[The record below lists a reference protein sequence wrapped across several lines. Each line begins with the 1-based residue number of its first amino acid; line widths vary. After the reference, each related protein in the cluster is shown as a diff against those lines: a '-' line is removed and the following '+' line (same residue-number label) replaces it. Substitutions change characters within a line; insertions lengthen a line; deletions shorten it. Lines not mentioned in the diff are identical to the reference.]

1 MIKLVK
7 NEFFKIFHKLSTYI
21 VLLIALIFVV
31 ITNII
36 YFYFDD
42 QNNQQVYEVIDVEEI
57 NYYIDNYDPNV
68 DSIDDYTYNLALL
81 DSYNLAK
88 NYDYTS
94 WQYGVFMNEYLNL
107 DINYY
112 QEQYGAADEEVL
124 AQLSGEMLAII
135 QAVENSD
142 WQYFAKTEK
151 SNLEWDIA
159 NYQELL
165 SQSNLNSNE
174 KNEYEKMLFI
184 SEEQL
189 ELVNYRILNNVE
201 YGNDYLN
208 QAIYDI
214 EANLYSLAQYYYDD
228 VDKDEYET
236 VLKNY
241 YENKYILEEK
251 MDTKNSNTLRSVLI
265 NFFSEYSF
273 LILVFVIMI
282 AGGMVSDEFSRGT
295 SKSLLTVPY
304 KRSSILTAKYIT
316 VLLIIPFIVIFLL
329 IWEFLVGGI
338 LLGFD
343 SLSIPV
349 AIYNITSGSLEVLNV
364 FSYFIIN
371 FLANLPQL
379 ILLATLAF
387 AASVILNSTAFAIAI
402 TFCGIIASEI
412 INCFAL
418 MYNIKILN
426 YFVTTNWDFTAFLF
440 GGHSVFGLS
449 LTHSIIICII
459 YLIIMLVVTFLVF
472 MKKDIKNV

>member
-1 MIKLVK
+1 MNMEIKRKENGRKKNTKLKKSTEARFNRDKLKKLKKSASSNKEDIEKLKKQVESKQNKKFKKQIKQKKDKIVEMTSNISRRKRLKICILVI
-7 NEFFKIFHKLSTYI
+7 IFIFS
-21 VLLIALIFVV
+21 IFVV
-31 ITNII
+31 RIGWIQFVDGEWLSEMALEQQSLDRAVNPRRGTI
-36 YFYFDD
+36 YDA
-42 QNNQQVYEVIDVEEI
+42 
-57 NYYIDNYDPNV
+57 
-68 DSIDDYTYNLALL
+68 TG
-81 DSYNLAK
+81 K
-88 NYDYTS
+88 T
-94 WQYGVFMNEYLNL
+94 
-107 DINYY
+107 
-112 QEQYGAADEEVL
+112 VL
-124 AQLSGEMLAII
+124 AVSSTVNTITVNPNNIAKEDKEKVAEALSNI
-135 QAVENSD
+135 
-142 WQYFAKTEK
+142 F
-151 SNLEWDIA
+151 
-159 NYQELL
+159 EL
-165 SQSNLNSNE
+165 
-174 KNEYEKMLFI
+174 
-184 SEEQL
+184 
-189 ELVNYRILNNVE
+189 
-201 YGNDYLN
+201 
-208 QAIYDI
+208 
-214 EANLYSLAQYYYDD
+214 
-228 VDKDEYET
+228 EYET

-295 SKSLLTVPY
+295 IKSLLTVPY

-412 INCFAL
+412 INSFAL

-440 GGHSVFGLS
+440 GCHSVFGLS

>member
-189 ELVNYRILNNVE
+189 
-201 YGNDYLN
+201 
-208 QAIYDI
+208 
-214 EANLYSLAQYYYDD
+214 
-228 VDKDEYET
+228 
-236 VLKNY
+236 
-241 YENKYILEEK
+241 
-251 MDTKNSNTLRSVLI
+251 
-265 NFFSEYSF
+265 
-273 LILVFVIMI
+273 
-282 AGGMVSDEFSRGT
+282 
-295 SKSLLTVPY
+295 
-304 KRSSILTAKYIT
+304 
-316 VLLIIPFIVIFLL
+316 
-329 IWEFLVGGI
+329 
-338 LLGFD
+338 
-343 SLSIPV
+343 
-349 AIYNITSGSLEVLNV
+349 
-364 FSYFIIN
+364 
-371 FLANLPQL
+371 
-379 ILLATLAF
+379 
-387 AASVILNSTAFAIAI
+387 
-402 TFCGIIASEI
+402 
-412 INCFAL
+412 
-418 MYNIKILN
+418 
-426 YFVTTNWDFTAFLF
+426 
-440 GGHSVFGLS
+440 
-449 LTHSIIICII
+449 
-459 YLIIMLVVTFLVF
+459 
-472 MKKDIKNV
+472 